1 LDGKNSTKIF
11 TYSAF
16 LATIVIVLFSS
27 VSIVFPALIISVA
40 SLHEND
46 YDLFEPGLLAVPLLV
61 VNAIL
66 LGVGFAYYKKKL
78 PASIRKPI
86 EFILNFEI
94 SKKVALI
101 VGIIL
106 LSVYISFTVEELL
119 IDEQQQYPDYKILD
133 DALNLWPYGNSND
146 LWISE
151 QLDRYVRL
159 FLLDVSLNVFQN
171 IKLLPF
177 VASILLV
184 IVTYFITYQISHK
197 RFAGIVSMAIVLQ
210 SYTFL
215 KYDTIAV
222 YENFWVLFY
231 IISLYAVHKRWYLS
245 SVFYLLSVF
254 TKAFVTPFLL
264 MNVFFTYRSKIQQKT
279 KIRIIFSYVVV
290 TGIVVLIFSF
300 GNAVYGDLI
309 RVDVSEFWIG
319 FTAWSYQMHLDSLLI
334 LTMIPLTIGLFLK
347 SRNGFRDAD
356 SILVLIFGSLLV
368 GPVLALLTEFYFIL
382 PYRFVPLIVFFAMGV
397 GIFLSNNNSKSL

>member
-1 LDGKNSTKIF
+1 LDERSSTKIF

-46 YDLFEPGLLAVPLLV
+46 YDSFEPGLLAVPLLV

-78 PASIRKPI
+78 PVSIRKPI

-106 LSVYISFTVEELL
+106 LSVYISFTAEELF
-119 IDEQQQYPDYKILD
+119 IDERQQWLDYKILD
-133 DALNLWPYGNSND
+133 DALNLWPFGSSDD
-146 LWISE
+146 LWINE

-159 FLLDVSLNVFQN
+159 FLLDVSLNIFQN

-231 IISLYAVHKRWYLS
+231 ILSLYAVYKRWYLS

-264 MNVFFTYRSKIQQKT
+264 MNVFFVYRSKIGAKK
-279 KIRIIFSYVVV
+279 KIGIIISYAISV
-290 TGIVVLIFSF
+290 GIVVMIFSF

-319 FTAWSYQMHLDSLLI
+319 FTAWSYQMHLDILLI

-347 SRNGFRDAD
+347 SKSGIKDAD
-356 SILVLIFGSLLV
+356 SILVLIFGALLF
-368 GPVLALLTEFYFIL
+368 GPVLALLTEFYYIL
-382 PYRFVPLIVFFAMGV
+382 PYRFVPLIIFFAIGV
-397 GIFLSNNNSKSL
+397 GVFLSNKAKSV

>member
-1 LDGKNSTKIF
+1 LNERSSTKIF

-27 VSIVFPALIISVA
+27 VSIVFPALIISIA

-46 YDLFEPGLLAVPLLV
+46 YDSFELGLLVVPLLV

-66 LGVGFAYYKKKL
+66 LGVGLAYHKKKL
-78 PASIRKPI
+78 PTSVRKPI

-106 LSVYISFTVEELL
+106 LIIYIGFTAEELL

-146 LWISE
+146 LWINE

-231 IISLYAVHKRWYLS
+231 IISLYAVYKRWYLS

-279 KIRIIFSYVVV
+279 KIRIIFSYVIV

-319 FTAWSYQMHLDSLLI
+319 FAAWSYQMHLDSLLI

>member
-1 LDGKNSTKIF
+1 
-11 TYSAF
+11 
-16 LATIVIVLFSS
+16 
-27 VSIVFPALIISVA
+27 
-40 SLHEND
+40 
-46 YDLFEPGLLAVPLLV
+46 
-61 VNAIL
+61 L
-66 LGVGFAYYKKKL
+66 LGVGLAYHKKKL
-78 PASIRKPI
+78 PTSVRKPF

-94 SKKVALI
+94 SKKITLI
-101 VGIIL
+101 IGIIL
-106 LSVYISFTVEELL
+106 LSVYISFTAEELL
-119 IDEQQQYPDYKILD
+119 IDEQQQYPDYQILD
-133 DALNLWPYGNSND
+133 DALNLWPYENSND

-177 VASILLV
+177 FASILLV

-197 RFAGIVSMAIVLQ
+197 RFAGIVSMAIILQ

-264 MNVFFTYRSKIQQKT
+264 MNVFFTYRSKIQQKKISKQQCQLLLRT
-279 KIRIIFSYVVV
+279 K
-290 TGIVVLIFSF
+290 
-300 GNAVYGDLI
+300 
-309 RVDVSEFWIG
+309 
-319 FTAWSYQMHLDSLLI
+319 
-334 LTMIPLTIGLFLK
+334 K
-347 SRNGFRDAD
+347 
-356 SILVLIFGSLLV
+356 
-368 GPVLALLTEFYFIL
+368 
-382 PYRFVPLIVFFAMGV
+382 
-397 GIFLSNNNSKSL
+397 

>member
-1 LDGKNSTKIF
+1 MDEKNSTKIF
-11 TYSAF
+11 TYSVF

-27 VSIVFPALIISVA
+27 VSIVFPALIISIA

-46 YDLFEPGLLAVPLLV
+46 YDSFESGLLAVPLLV
-61 VNAIL
+61 VNGIL

-78 PASIRKPI
+78 PTSVRKPF

-94 SKKVALI
+94 SKKITLI
-101 VGIIL
+101 IGIIL
-106 LSVYISFTVEELL
+106 LSVYISFTAEELL
-119 IDEQQQYPDYKILD
+119 IDEQQQYPDYQILD
-133 DALNLWPYGNSND
+133 DALNLWPYGSSND

-177 VASILLV
+177 FASILLV

-197 RFAGIVSMAIVLQ
+197 RFAGIISMVIVLQ

-231 IISLYAVHKRWYLS
+231 IISLYAVYKRWYLS

-264 MNVFFTYRSKIQQKT
+264 MNVFFTYRAKIQRKT
-279 KIRIIFSYVVV
+279 KISIIISYVIV
-290 TGIVVLIFSF
+290 TSIVVLIFSF

-347 SRNGFRDAD
+347 SKNGFREAD